1 MSTVPVR
8 GRAVQAPIVR
18 VPSSVPRVVVI
29 QVEPTP
35 TAAASP
41 NATSATNRSLTV
53 QFLRGAATSSP
64 GLAAAKLSG
73 KASEPDWTGLPG
85 FGGSVADVL
94 SAVLAA
100 SSSIFSIRTRRSAPR
115 LVSTGGGPG
124 LISGAFGATVTT
136 APLAAIV

>member
-8 GRAVQAPIVR
+8 GRAVQAPIVS

-29 QVEPTP
+29 HVEPTP
-35 TAAASP
+35 TAAARP
-41 NATSATNRSLTV
+41 NATSATNKTLTV
-53 QFLRGAATSSP
+53 QFLRGAAASP